1 MCGKG
6 KSREETKKYC
16 MSLLFRCSHSR
27 LILSGGGAAWPWAGP
42 GGQCR
47 HPGGRDGALRA
58 AGTPLR
64 PARLCVQELRLLL
77 ASAARRACRA
87 ARPCSYA
94 EERAA
99 GDVRHCPACRACAFC
114 SAECAAAAALG
125 GAAHSP
131 EVCLGL
137 QHLPSLQLDA
147 GVRRSS
153 CYTPARLKKRLQSQH
168 LARFVLQSYSKKA
181 AGGVEAVRG
190 PWSGVG
196 APLRPSQATFA
207 RLLQLSAPAR
217 GPSEADF
224 QLATLLHPLL
234 HAVFVSNLRLGA
246 DLLTVAEVA
255 ALLALE
261 VRSSSFCTSIL
272 TPDSGCER
280 LLHHGWSRGGARCPW
295 HGPLPPGVS
304 HQPRRA
310 GQRAFSPLR

>member
-147 GVRRSS
+147 EVRRSS
-153 CYTPARLKKRLQSQH
+153 CYTPAWLRSGFSRSTWRALCCSPTARRRLAAWRLCVGPG
-168 LARFVLQSYSKKA
+168 LASARH
-181 AGGVEAVRG
+181 
-190 PWSGVG
+190 SG
-196 APLRPSQATFA
+196 LHRP
-207 RLLQLSAPAR
+207 
-217 GPSEADF
+217 PSPDCCSS
-224 QLATLLHPLL
+224 PLL
-234 HAVFVSNLRLGA
+234 LAARQRL
-246 DLLTVAEVA
+246 TF
-255 ALLALE
+255 
-261 VRSSSFCTSIL
+261 SSLPCCTRCC
-272 TPDSGCER
+272 TPCS
-280 LLHHGWSRGGARCPW
+280 
-295 HGPLPPGVS
+295 
-304 HQPRRA
+304 
-310 GQRAFSPLR
+310 